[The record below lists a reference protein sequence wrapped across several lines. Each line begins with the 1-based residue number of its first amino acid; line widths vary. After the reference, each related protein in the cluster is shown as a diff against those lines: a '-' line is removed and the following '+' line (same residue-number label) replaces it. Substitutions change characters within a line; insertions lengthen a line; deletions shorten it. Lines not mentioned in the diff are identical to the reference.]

1 MLDVL
6 LLHLI
11 VDLADADGKQPS
23 KEPTGLPDL
32 ATKISWFWKR
42 QEEYGVEIWKCCFD
56 GWKFKTRVARREGHE
71 QVLAG

>member
-1 MLDVL
+1 MIMLDVL

-32 ATKISWFWKR
+32 ATKIS
-42 QEEYGVEIWKCCFD
+42 
-56 GWKFKTRVARREGHE
+56 
-71 QVLAG
+71 